1 VSPIRLKAPEA
12 HQKIGEHVKLR
23 RLSLA
28 KSPYHHYLVEDENF
42 RRWVEALERGS
53 ITTASN
59 YFRKSVSFERSPASF
74 SKPQSGLGI
83 HTSHSAALC
92 LRLGRLSSILMT
104 TTSALMRPSRTWSQ
118 A

>member
-1 VSPIRLKAPEA
+1 
-12 HQKIGEHVKLR
+12 
-23 RLSLA
+23 
-28 KSPYHHYLVEDENF
+28 VEDENF

-83 HTSHSAALC
+83 HIT
-92 LRLGRLSSILMT
+92 LGRSM
-104 TTSALMRPSRTWSQ
+104 PSTWKIIIDPDDHHFRTHASVEDMV
-118 A
+118 AGIAPVLE

>member
-1 VSPIRLKAPEA
+1 
-12 HQKIGEHVKLR
+12 LR

-83 HTSHSAALC
+83 HTSHSAAL
-92 LRLGRLSSILMT
+92 M
-104 TTSALMRPSRTWSQ
+104 PSTWKIIIDPNDHHFRTHASVEDMV
-118 A
+118 AGIAAVLE